1 MSKLYLGIDV
11 GSVSANTVIL
21 NDQGKVLEEHYTR
34 IKGQPLKTVQK
45 ILEEILTRIPPERFH
60 SISFTGTGGKLLSE
74 ILEGHF
80 VNEIIAQ
87 AKAVQHFYPEIRTII
102 DIGGEDSKLIFVE
115 EENGHYKISDFS
127 MNTLCAAGTGSFLDQ
142 QASRLGFTIEEFGEI
157 ALKSENPPR
166 IAGRCSVFAK
176 SDMIHLQQIATPD
189 YDIVAGLC
197 YALARNFKSNIGKG
211 KTFLKPV
218 SFQGGVAANVG
229 MRKAFQDVLELSDGD
244 LIIPKHFASMGAI
257 GAVLVTQESKHPKK
271 TGTLN
276 LTAVKE
282 YLLHHQEKEVPLQ
295 PLCLSS
301 NHLSPSPLPSPI
313 EGEGGKSDSPI
324 KGEGE
329 VRGSPL
335 RGEGEVRGS
344 PMQGEGVGNAYPIKG
359 EWAVSDSTSGG
370 EVEKSEKIEAYLGLD
385 VGSISTNLVV
395 IDKNKRVLSK
405 RYLMTAGRP
414 IEAVRTGL
422 QEIGAEIG
430 DRVEIKGVGTTGSG
444 RYLTADFV
452 GADLVRNEITAQATA
467 AVYIDPAVDTIF
479 EIGGQDSKYISIDNR
494 VVVDFEMNKVCAAGT
509 GSFLEEQAEKLDISI
524 KEEFG
529 KLALSAGEPV
539 RMGERCTVFIESD
552 LVHHQQRGAPKDN
565 LVAGLSYS
573 IVQNYLNR
581 VVGDR
586 RIGDRIFFQG
596 GTAFN
601 KGVVAAFEKVLGK
614 EIIVPENHDVTGAI
628 GVAILSMEERT
639 WDHSGFKGF
648 DLSQRRY
655 EQTSFEC
662 KSCPNLCLIRKVSV
676 EGEKPL
682 FYGSRCEKY
691 DVIKRTKGTNLP
703 DLFEEREKMLFA
715 SYEREE
721 DLPADAPEIGIPR
734 ILYLH
739 EMMPFWKAF
748 FAELGYRVVLSDPT
762 NKELIRKGVENV
774 VAETCFPIKVSHGH
788 ALNLLEKGV
797 KRIFLPSIV
806 NLKSPHPE
814 IPISTACPYAQAF
827 PYAVHSSID
836 FKKDDVQVLQ
846 PIFHFRFGRDH
857 LEKELVEFGKTLR
870 RGSKQVKRALG
881 KAERFQAKFYQ
892 SLLNRGKEILNQIDP
907 DEKAMVIIGRPYN
920 SCDPGV
926 NLEMP
931 KKLKDLGVLAIPM
944 DFLPLDSVKPTKEI
958 QEMYWRYGQK
968 ILSAGKIINEDPRL
982 YAVYIT
988 NFGCGPD
995 SFINHFYRDL
1005 SKGKPHLQL
1014 EIDEHSADAG
1024 AITRCEAFLDSLKNA
1039 KKTKPNGLEKEK
1051 PTTDRT
1057 KKIYIPYMYDAAYAV
1072 AAAFHA
1078 CGVEAEVIPES
1089 NEETLYW
1096 GRKLTS
1102 GKECYPCI
1110 LTTGDMVKT
1119 VKDPNFDHEKAAF
1132 FMPSGNGPCRF
1143 GQYHRFHRLVLDD
1156 LGFHH
1161 VPIYAPNQDETLY
1174 NDLGI
1179 MGSQFSRLA
1188 WQGIVA
1194 VDLLMKK
1201 LLETRPYEKEKGRG
1215 NQIYAES
1222 LNRVCEAIRTGND
1235 LREVL
1240 HRSLESFAKVEVES
1254 PGTKPLIG
1262 IVGEI
1267 YVRLNRFSNEE
1278 VVRKIEQFGGEA
1290 WMAPM
1295 TEWVLYVNTISKKR
1309 SLQKKSFSNLLKV
1322 FLTDYYQKKDEH
1334 HLEKVFKHHLRNFGE
1349 PKTRAIF
1356 KRAKPY
1362 IDSSFE
1368 GEAILSIGKSIDF
1381 AKRGASGIINI
1392 MPFTCMPGT
1401 IVSALLK
1408 RYQEEHNN
1416 IPILNM
1422 AYDGQEQTNTL
1433 TRLEAFMHQAR
1444 EFQIRKSK
1452 KI

>member
-1 MSKLYLGIDV
+1 MKKFYLGIDV

-21 NDQGKVLEEHYTR
+21 NERGEVIEEHYTR
-34 IKGQPLKTVQK
+34 IKGQPLKTVQN
-45 ILEEILTRIPPERFH
+45 ILEEILTRFPSEQFH
-60 SISFTGTGGKLLSE
+60 SLSFTGTGGKLLSE
-74 ILEGHF
+74 LLEGHF

-87 AKAVQHFYPEIRTII
+87 ARAIEQFYPEIKTII
-102 DIGGEDSKLIFVE
+102 DIGGEDSKLIFIE
-115 EENGHYKISDFS
+115 EENGHLKIGDFS

-142 QASRLGFTIEEFGEI
+142 QASRLGLTIEEFGEL
-157 ALKSENPPR
+157 ALKSKNPPR

-197 YALARNFKSNIGKG
+197 FALARNFKSNIGKG
-211 KTFLKPV
+211 KTFVKPV

-229 MRKAFQDVLELSDGD
+229 MRKAFQEVLELSDGE
-244 LIIPKHFASMGAI
+244 LIIPKYFASMGAI
-257 GAVLVTQESKHPKK
+257 GAVLITRESKEIK
-271 TGTLN
+271 TFKRLDLTL
-276 LTAVKE
+276 LRD
-282 YLLHHQEKEVPLQ
+282 YLQDHQEKEAPLA

-301 NHLSPSPLPSPI
+301 KHLSPPPQPSPVKGDGV
-313 EGEGGKSDSPI
+313 ESVSPI
-324 KGEGE
+324 KGEGYKFNVSPVNE
-329 VRGSPL
+329 GVNKFDVSPL
-335 RGEGEVRGS
+335 KKEG
-344 PMQGEGVGNAYPIKG
+344 GVA
-359 EWAVSDSTSGG
+359 ER
-370 EVEKSEKIEAYLGLD
+370 IEAYLGLD
-385 VGSISTNLVV
+385 VGSISTNVVV
-395 IDKNKRVLSK
+395 IDKNKKVLAK

-422 QEIGAEIG
+422 QEIGQEIG

-467 AVYIDPAVDTIF
+467 AVHIDPTVDTIF
-479 EIGGQDSKYISIDNR
+479 EIGGQDSKYISIDNK

-581 VVGDR
+581 VVEDR

-601 KGVVAAFEKVLGK
+601 KGVVAAFESVLKK
-614 EIIVPENHDVTGAI
+614 EIVVPENHDVTGAI
-628 GVAILSMEERT
+628 GVAILAMEERT
-639 WDHSGFKGF
+639 WERSGFKGF

-662 KSCPNLCLIRKVSV
+662 KGCPNLCLIRKVSV

-691 DVIKRTKGTNLP
+691 DVIKRAKGSDLP
-703 DLFEEREKMLFA
+703 DLFEERERMLFA

-721 DLPADAPEIGIPR
+721 ELPADAPEIGIPR

-748 FAELGYRVVLSDPT
+748 FAEMGYRVVLSDAT

-788 ALNLLEKGV
+788 VLNLLEKGV

-814 IPISTACPYAQAF
+814 IPISAACPYAQAF

-836 FKKDDVQVLQ
+836 FKKDQVEVLQ

-857 LEKELVEFGKTLR
+857 LEKELVEFGKSLQR
-870 RGSKQVKRALG
+870 NAKQVKRAMG
-881 KAERFQAKFYQ
+881 KAERFQALFYQ
-892 SLLNRGKEILNQIDP
+892 TLLNRGKEILNQVGP
-907 DEKAMVIIGRPYN
+907 DEKAMVIVGRPYN

-926 NLEMP
+926 NLELP
-931 KKLKDLGVLAIPM
+931 KKLRDLGVLAIPM
-944 DFLPLDSVKPTKEI
+944 DFLPLDSVKPTEEI

-1039 KKTKPNGLEKEK
+1039 KTKKLVAPKREK
-1051 PTTDRT
+1051 PKTDRT
-1057 KKIYIPYMYDAAYAV
+1057 KKIYIPYMYDGAFAIK
-1072 AAAFHA
+1072 AAFEA
-1078 CGVEAEVIPES
+1078 CGVEAEVFPES
-1089 NEETLYW
+1089 DEETLYW

-1119 VKDPNFDHEKAAF
+1119 VKAPNFDHEKAAF

-1156 LGFHH
+1156 LGFRH

-1201 LLETRPYEKEKGRG
+1201 LLETRPYEREKGKADR
-1215 NQIYAES
+1215 IYEES
-1222 LNRVCEAIRTGND
+1222 LNRICEAIRKGAD
-1235 LREVL
+1235 LKEAL
-1240 HRSLESFAKVEVES
+1240 QQSLKAFDRVEVDR

-1267 YVRLNRFSNEE
+1267 YVRLNRFSNED
-1278 VVRKIEQFGGEA
+1278 VIRKIEQFGGEA
-1290 WMAPM
+1290 WIAPM
-1295 TEWVLYVNTISKKR
+1295 SEWVLYVNTISKKR
-1309 SLQKKSFSNLLKV
+1309 SLRKKSFSNLLKV
-1322 FLTDYYQKKDEH
+1322 YLTEYYQKKDEH
-1334 HLEKVFKHHLRNFGE
+1334 HLEKVFKGHLRNFGE
-1349 PKTRAIF
+1349 PKTRSIL
-1356 KRAKPY
+1356 KKAKPY
-1362 IDSSFE
+1362 LDSSFE

-1408 RYQEEHNN
+1408 RYREENNN

-1433 TRLEAFMHQAR
+1433 TRLEAFMHQAK
-1444 EFQIRKSK
+1444 EFQSRNRRER
-1452 KI
+1452 

>member
-1 MSKLYLGIDV
+1 MDRFYLGIDV

-21 NDQGKVLEEHYTR
+21 NERAEVVEEHYTR
-34 IKGQPLKTVQK
+34 TKGQPIRTVQK
-45 ILEEILTRIPPERFH
+45 ILEEILSRIPPERFH
-60 SISFTGTGGKLLSE
+60 SLSFTGTGGKLLAD
-74 ILEGHF
+74 LLGGDF

-87 AKAVQHFYPEIRTII
+87 ARAVQEFYPQVRTII
-102 DIGGEDSKLIFVE
+102 DIGGEDSKLILIE
-115 EENGHYKISDFS
+115 EENGRLKIADFS

-142 QASRLGFTIEEFGEI
+142 QASRLGLTIEAFGEL
-157 ALKSENPPR
+157 ALKSKNPPR

-197 YALARNFKSNIGKG
+197 YAVARNFKSTIGKG
-211 KTFLKPV
+211 KAFHKPIA
-218 SFQGGVAANVG
+218 FQGGVAANVG
-229 MRKAFQDVLELSDGD
+229 MRKAFEEVLELSEGE
-244 LIIPKHFASMGAI
+244 LIIPKYFASMGAI
-257 GAVLVTQESKHPKK
+257 GAVLVTREKK
-271 TGTLN
+271 EVRSRARLD
-276 LTAVKE
+276 LTVLTD
-282 YLLHHQEKEVPLQ
+282 YLQHHQEKEAPLK

-301 NHLSPSPLPSPI
+301 HHRSSSSPGGNQNPSSPSSPPSQ
-313 EGEGGKSDSPI
+313 KI
-324 KGEGE
+324 K
-329 VRGSPL
+329 
-335 RGEGEVRGS
+335 
-344 PMQGEGVGNAYPIKG
+344 
-359 EWAVSDSTSGG
+359 
-370 EVEKSEKIEAYLGLD
+370 AYLGID

-395 IDKNKRVLSK
+395 IDQDKKVLAK

-422 QEIGAEIG
+422 REIGEELGDKIEIL
-430 DRVEIKGVGTTGSG
+430 GVGTTGSG

-467 AVYIDPAVDTIF
+467 AVHIDPSVDTIF
-479 EIGGQDSKYISIDNR
+479 EIGGQDSKYISIDQR

-529 KLALSAGEPV
+529 NLALSAPEPV

-552 LVHHQQRGAPKDN
+552 LIHHQQRGASKEN

-586 RIGDRIFFQG
+586 RIGERIFFQG

-601 KGVVAAFEKVLGK
+601 KGVVAAFESVLGK
-614 EIIVPENHDVTGAI
+614 RIIVPENHDVTGAL
-628 GVAILSMEERT
+628 GVAILAMEERT
-639 WDHSGFKGF
+639 WERSRFKGF

-662 KSCPNLCLIRKVSV
+662 KACSNLCLIRKVSV

-691 DVIKRTKGTNLP
+691 DVIKRSRGSDLP
-703 DLFEEREKMLFA
+703 DLFEERERMLFA
-715 SYEREE
+715 PYEKEE
-721 DLPADAPEIGIPR
+721 ALPADAPLIGIPR

-739 EMMPFWKAF
+739 ELMPFWRAF
-748 FAELGYRVVLSDPT
+748 FVELGYRPVLSDAT

-788 ALNLLEKGV
+788 VLNLMEKGV
-797 KRIFLPSIV
+797 RRIFLPSIV

-814 IPISTACPYAQAF
+814 IPISAACPYAQAF

-836 FKKDDVQVLQ
+836 FKKGGVEVLQ
-846 PIFHFRFGRDH
+846 PVFHFRFGRDH
-857 LEKELVEFGKTLR
+857 LEKELVEFGRSLKR
-870 RGSKQVKRALG
+870 KAKQVKEAME
-881 KAERFQAKFYQ
+881 KAERFQARFYQ
-892 SLLNRGKEILNQIDP
+892 GLLNRGKEVLDRLGP
-907 DEKAMVIIGRPYN
+907 EEKAMVIVGRPYN

-926 NLEMP
+926 NLELP
-931 KKLKDLGVLAIPM
+931 KKLRDLGVLPIPM
-944 DFLPLDSVKPTKEI
+944 DFLPLDSVNPTEEI
-958 QEMYWRYGQK
+958 REMYWRYGQK

-995 SFINHFYRDL
+995 SFITHFFREL
-1005 SKGKPHLQL
+1005 SKGKPHLQI

-1024 AITRCEAFLDSLKNA
+1024 AITRCEAFLDSLKHAKA
-1039 KKTKPNGLEKEK
+1039 KKFAPSKRVPPK
-1051 PTTDRT
+1051 TDRS
-1057 KKIYIPYMYDAAYAV
+1057 KKIYIPYMYDGAYAV
-1072 AAAFHA
+1072 KAAFEA
-1078 CGVEAEVIPES
+1078 CGVEAEVFQES
-1089 NEETLYW
+1089 DEETLYW
-1096 GRKLTS
+1096 GRRLTS

-1110 LTTGDMVKT
+1110 LTTGDMVKL
-1119 VKDPNFDHEKAAF
+1119 VKTPGFDHERAAF

-1143 GQYHRFHRLVLDD
+1143 GQYHRFHRLVLDE
-1156 LGFHH
+1156 LGFPH

-1179 MGSQFSRLA
+1179 MGSQFSRLG

-1194 VDLLMKK
+1194 VDLLIKK
-1201 LLETRPYEKEKGRG
+1201 LLETRPYEKQKGEADRVYEESLQKVCDAIRKGR
-1215 NQIYAES
+1215 
-1222 LNRVCEAIRTGND
+1222 D
-1235 LREVL
+1235 LKEVL
-1240 HRSLESFAKVEVES
+1240 RQGLEAFDRIEVEA
-1254 PGTKPLIG
+1254 PGSKPLIG

-1267 YVRLNRFSNEE
+1267 YVRLNRFSNED
-1278 VVRKIEQFGGEA
+1278 VIRKIEQFGGEA
-1290 WMAPM
+1290 WIAPM
-1295 TEWVLYVNTISKKR
+1295 TEWILYVNTISKRR
-1309 SLQKKSFSNLLKV
+1309 SLRKKSFSNLLKV

-1334 HLEKVFKHHLRNFGE
+1334 RLERIFKGHLRNFGE
-1349 PKTRAIF
+1349 PKTQALF
-1356 KRAKPY
+1356 KKAKPY
-1362 IDSSFE
+1362 LDSSFE

-1408 RYQEEHNN
+1408 RYREENNN

-1433 TRLEAFMHQAR
+1433 TRLEAFMFQAR
-1444 EFQIRKSK
+1444 EYMEKNRARR
-1452 KI
+1452 

>member
-1 MSKLYLGIDV
+1 MKSLYLGIDV
-11 GSVSANTVIL
+11 GSVSANTIIMDEQR
-21 NDQGKVLEEHYTR
+21 NVLEEHYTR
-34 IKGQPLKTVQK
+34 IKGQPLQTVQK
-45 ILEEILTRIPPERFH
+45 VLEEILQRIPLEQFH

-74 ILEGHF
+74 LLGGHF

-87 AKAVQHFYPEIRTII
+87 AKAVQSFYPQVRTII
-102 DIGGEDSKLIFVE
+102 DIGGEDSKLILIE
-115 EENGHYKISDFS
+115 EEEGHFKISDFS

-142 QASRLGFTIEEFGEI
+142 QASRLGLSIEEFGQL
-157 ALKSENPPR
+157 ALKSTNPPR

-211 KTFLKPV
+211 KTFVKPV

-229 MRKAFQDVLELSDGD
+229 MRKAFLDILELSDGE
-244 LIIPKHFASMGAI
+244 LIVPKHFASMGAI
-257 GAVLVTQESKHPKK
+257 GAILVAQEDKISKREWM
-271 TGTLN
+271 GLSLFN
-276 LTAVKE
+276 Q
-282 YLLHHQEKEVPLQ
+282 YLRDHREEKVSLKPLS
-295 PLCLSS
+295 LSP
-301 NHLSPSPLPSPI
+301 NHLIQRDQIDLSQKL
-313 EGEGGKSDSPI
+313 EG
-324 KGEGE
+324 
-329 VRGSPL
+329 
-335 RGEGEVRGS
+335 
-344 PMQGEGVGNAYPIKG
+344 
-359 EWAVSDSTSGG
+359 
-370 EVEKSEKIEAYLGLD
+370 EKIEAYLGLD

-395 IDKNKRVLSK
+395 IDREKKVLAK

-414 IEAVRTGL
+414 IEAVRIGL
-422 QEIGAEIG
+422 QEIGEEIR

-467 AVYIDPAVDTIF
+467 AIYIDPKVDTIF
-479 EIGGQDSKYISIDNR
+479 EIGGQDSKYISIDNG
-494 VVVDFEMNKVCAAGT
+494 VVIDFEMNKVCAAGT
-509 GSFLEEQAEKLDISI
+509 GSFLEEQAEKLDVSI

-529 KLALSAGEPV
+529 ALALSAEEPV

-552 LVHHQQRGAPKDN
+552 LVHHQQMGAQKDD
-565 LVAGLSYS
+565 LIAGLSYS

-586 RIGDRIFFQG
+586 RIGNRIFFQG

-601 KGVVAAFEKVLGK
+601 KGVVAAFEEVLDK

-628 GVAILSMEERT
+628 GVAILAMEERT
-639 WDHSGFKGF
+639 WDRSGFKGF
-648 DLSQRRY
+648 DLSRRRY

-662 KSCPNLCLIRKVSV
+662 KGCPNLCLIRKVSV

-691 DVIKRTKGTNLP
+691 DVIKRTKGSDIP
-703 DLFEEREKMLFA
+703 DLFEEREKILFA
-715 SYEREE
+715 PYEEE
-721 DLPADAPEIGIPR
+721 EKLTPHAPEIGIPR
-734 ILYLH
+734 ILYFH
-739 EMMPFWKAF
+739 EMYPFWKAF
-748 FAELGYRVVLSDPT
+748 FTELGYRVVPSDAT

-774 VAETCFPIKVSHGH
+774 VSETCFPIKVSHGH
-788 ALNLLEKGV
+788 VLNLLEKGV

-806 NLKSPHPE
+806 NLKPSHPE
-814 IPISTACPYAQAF
+814 IPNTSACPYAQSF
-827 PYAVHSSID
+827 PYAIPSSID
-836 FKKDDVQVLQ
+836 FKKNDVKVLQ
-846 PIFHFRFGRDH
+846 PILHFSYGRAY
-857 LEKELVEFGKTLR
+857 LEKELVEFGKSLH
-870 RGSKQVKRALG
+870 RGAKQVKKALE
-881 KAERFQAKFYQ
+881 KAERFQALFYQ
-892 SLLNRGKEILNQIDP
+892 SMLNRGKEILNKVGPSD
-907 DEKAMVIIGRPYN
+907 KVMVIVGRPYN
-920 SCDPGV
+920 SCDSGV
-926 NLEMP
+926 NLEIP
-931 KKLKDLGVLAIPM
+931 KKLRDLGVLPIPM
-944 DFLPLDSVKPTKEI
+944 DFLPLESVAPSEEI
-958 QEMYWRYGQK
+958 REMYWRYGQR
-968 ILSAGKIINEDPRL
+968 ILAAGKIIREDPNL

-995 SFINHFYRDL
+995 SFIGHFFRDL
-1005 SKGKPHLQL
+1005 SKGKPYLQL

-1024 AITRCEAFLDSLKNA
+1024 AITRCEAFLDSLKNVEA
-1039 KKTKPNGLEKEK
+1039 KKALFMKREKVK
-1051 PTTDRT
+1051 TDRT
-1057 KKIYIPYMYDAAYAV
+1057 KKIYIPYMCDHSFAV
-1072 AAAFHA
+1072 AAAFKA
-1078 CGVEAEVIPES
+1078 CGVDADVFPES
-1089 NEETLYW
+1089 DEETLYW

-1110 LTTGDMVKT
+1110 LTTGDMVKL
-1119 VKDPNFDHEKAAF
+1119 VKDPNFDHERAAF

-1161 VPIYAPNQDETLY
+1161 VPIYSPNQDETLY
-1174 NDLGI
+1174 SDLGI
-1179 MGSQFSRLA
+1179 MGSQFARLG

-1201 LLETRPYEKEKGRG
+1201 LLETRPYEKERG
-1215 NQIYAES
+1215 ETDQVYEES
-1222 LNRVCEAIRTGND
+1222 LKRVCEAILNGDNLEEA
-1235 LREVL
+1235 LRKSIEGFNQIEVDG
-1240 HRSLESFAKVEVES
+1240 

-1267 YVRLNRFSNEE
+1267 FVRLNRFANEN
-1278 VVRKIEQFGGEA
+1278 VIQKIEQFGGEA
-1290 WMAPM
+1290 WIAPL
-1295 TEWVLYVNTISKKR
+1295 TEWILYVNTIAQKR
-1309 SLQKKSFSNLLKV
+1309 SLKNRSFSNLLKV

-1334 HLEKVFKHHLRNFGE
+1334 HLEKIFKNHLRNFGE
-1349 PKTRAIF
+1349 PKTRSIF

-1368 GEAILSIGKSIDF
+1368 GEAILSVGKTIDF
-1381 AKRGASGIINI
+1381 AKRGASGIVNI

-1408 RYQEEHNN
+1408 RYQEENNN

-1433 TRLEAFMHQAR
+1433 TRLEAFMYQAKG
-1444 EFQIRKSK
+1444 FQNRKNK
-1452 KI
+1452 RV